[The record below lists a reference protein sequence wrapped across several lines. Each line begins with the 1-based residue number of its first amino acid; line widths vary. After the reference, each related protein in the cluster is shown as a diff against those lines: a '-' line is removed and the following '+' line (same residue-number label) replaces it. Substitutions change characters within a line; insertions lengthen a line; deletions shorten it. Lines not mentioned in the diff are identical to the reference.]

1 MSDRRNASEP
11 RLERRRIRVRGVVQ
25 GVGFRPFVF
34 RLAQEMG
41 LSGWVRN
48 DGEGVEISLDGG
60 RPRRLTSG
68 TIPLRDLVSA
78 GQELSPGAHFL
89 SAAAIRSDGT
99 IARAPK
105 PTSLAPWALI
115 RFWVGARG
123 EREDPGPKV
132 IVLQPQGTY
141 NGEASANGA
150 FVDCLPF
157 YAAVGRDAELRVRV
171 RGAGRKG
178 ERVLSSWQPLALR
191 ELPSGDFT
199 VECALVKG
207 DAVIAQDQATITVN
221 RDAPV
226 KSD

>member
-1 MSDRRNASEP
+1 MKEP
-11 RLERRRIRVRGVVQ
+11 APATPSAHVDIKFPIAEQVLSPAKVDKYVVRVTIEHWKTGT
-25 GVGFRPFVF
+25 
-34 RLAQEMG
+34 
-41 LSGWVRN
+41 

-60 RPRRLTSG
+60 RPRRLTGG
-68 TIPLRDLVSA
+68 TIPLRDLVTA